1 MNGSVRIIL
10 LIALAMIVLTAALSA
25 QELMLPKLDKTVGPG
40 HSYVR
45 YGGTVYH
52 IYTQGQFSLT
62 FEKIDHR
69 YTRLT
74 VKPIKSGPTPFCE
87 LSIQW
92 GSFPANLLTIGGAGD
107 GNWILDAETGYAEK

>member
-10 LIALAMIVLTAALSA
+10 SIALALLLLAAALPA
-25 QELMLPKLDKTVGPG
+25 QELMLPRLDKTVGPG

-52 IYTQGQFSLT
+52 IYTQIEFALSFQ
-62 FEKIDHR
+62 KIDLR
-69 YTRLT
+69 YTRLM
-74 VKPIKSGPTPFCE
+74 VKPIKTGPTPFCE
-87 LSIQW
+87 LTIQW
-92 GSFPANLLTIGGAGD
+92 GTFPANILMIGGDGD